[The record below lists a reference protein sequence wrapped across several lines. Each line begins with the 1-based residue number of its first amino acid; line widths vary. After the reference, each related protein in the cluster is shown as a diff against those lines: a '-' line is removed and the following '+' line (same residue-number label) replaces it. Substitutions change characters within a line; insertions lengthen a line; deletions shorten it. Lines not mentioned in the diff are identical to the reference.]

1 MDDYALKQ
9 AADIIRN
16 NYNHSRILLF
26 GSHAKNTATEISDID
41 LCVII
46 DSPGERLLEISRNI
60 RKNIF
65 PILHKSLDILV
76 YDKKTFEDRA
86 SLSLTMEAEI
96 SEYAREI

>member
-1 MDDYALKQ
+1 MDDYALIQ

-16 NYNHSRILLF
+16 DYNHSRILLF
-26 GSHAKNTATEISDID
+26 GSYAKDSANKTSDID
-41 LCVII
+41 LCIII
-46 DSPGERLLEISRNI
+46 DRPKERLLEISRNI

-76 YDKKTFEDRA
+76 YDKKTFEERA

-96 SEYAREI
+96 LEYAREL

>member
-1 MDDYALKQ
+1 MEDIALRQ

-16 NYNHSRILLF
+16 NYDQSKNFLF
-26 GSHAKNTATEISDID
+26 GSHAKHSATGESDID

-46 DSPGERLLEISRNI
+46 DNPEERLLEISRNI
-60 RKNIF
+60 RRQIF

-76 YDKKTFEDRA
+76 YDRKTFEDRA

-96 SEYAREI
+96 FESAIEL